1 MKVLTNTLD
10 LPRWMKP
17 AATEPD
23 NGPDNGPDTAP
34 TPPTAATA
42 SLFPEQG
49 MPCSVLPRAVQ
60 DKLRA
65 GQSITPA
72 EAQPVPT
79 RAAPSARSCRP

>member
-17 AATEPD
+17 AATE
-23 NGPDNGPDTAP
+23 PDNGPDTAP

-79 RAAPSARSCRP
+79 RAAPPTDSCRP

>member
-1 MKVLTNTLD
+1 MKVLTNKLD

-23 NGPDNGPDTAP
+23 NGPDTA
-34 TPPTAATA
+34 PTAATA
-42 SLFPEQG
+42 SLFPEPG

-79 RAAPSARSCRP
+79 RVVPLASSCRP